1 MAEREMPSGRAFVA
15 TGQQTTGVQC
25 CNPKRIGGFLPRPLQ
40 KLRARCSHAEGA
52 ADRAWP
58 PTARKQFWRIDA
70 EANSND
76 RLITSDSRGDKTLA
90 ASGMVFSQCDE
101 RGNNYATD
109 ARSGPTVD
117 VIHLATVC

>member
-1 MAEREMPSGRAFVA
+1 MAEREMPRGRAFVA

-58 PTARKQFWRIDA
+58 PTARKQFWRIDT
-70 EANSND
+70 EANSNNRFIAGNGRFD
-76 RLITSDSRGDKTLA
+76 KVSTAAAVFFRQCEQRWQHQRADAGSR
-90 ASGMVFSQCDE
+90 
-101 RGNNYATD
+101 ATMNI
-109 ARSGPTVD
+109 V
-117 VIHLATVC
+117 HLA